1 MNCISWHEHAT
12 TRQTQQ
18 IIIIIEEDYT
28 DSVIV
33 AWRDG
38 RSRGLNVEKDEDFF
52 LYSPIAVKIAW
63 QFVVKFKKLKLKN
76 SGIQGFSWVSAM
88 VQLHRMANGTG
99 YPSQYVTLVENV

>member
-12 TRQTQQ
+12 TGQTQQ

-33 AWRDG
+33 AWRNG

-52 LYSPIAVKIAW
+52 YTHPLLW
-63 QFVVKFKKLKLKN
+63 KLHDNSLLSLKN
-76 SGIQGFSWVSAM
+76 
-88 VQLHRMANGTG
+88 
-99 YPSQYVTLVENV
+99 